1 MSLALKRGDMNITA
15 QAEVRLLTTVARLQ
29 LQQHRIAVMLLAF
42 FTQIIM
48 KHSHA
53 GFADNLP
60 ANLFQPVINLLR
72 LTRIVRRQRAF
83 FLFGMPSCT

>member
-1 MSLALKRGDMNITA
+1 
-15 QAEVRLLTTVARLQ
+15 
-29 LQQHRIAVMLLAF
+29 MLLAF

-48 KHSHA
+48 KHPHA

-72 LTRIVRRQRAF
+72 LTRIIRRQRAF
-83 FLFGMPSCT
+83 FFFGMPSCT